1 MLKNAF
7 KGLKMKGKQP
17 LTCDMLMQYALVK
30 LTKRNAQTAE
40 PLIQNIFKFKAFQ
53 LRGVIYYF
61 LIKENTE
68 ATN

>member
-7 KGLKMKGKQP
+7 KGLKMKRKQL
-17 LTCDMLMQYALVK
+17 LTCGMLMQYALVK

-40 PLIQNIFKFKAFQ
+40 PLIQNFLN
-53 LRGVIYYF
+53 LRRFSFVVSFIIS
-61 LIKENTE
+61 LLKKNTE